1 MILFQ
6 LRCGKDHHFEGWF
19 RDNAAFDSQA
29 GAGHIACPVCGDL
42 SVEKAIM
49 APRLNKAT
57 GQALDAPDLARAMRQ
72 ALGEMKKAVQDN
84 CDYVG
89 ESFPEEARKIHYG
102 ETEAR
107 AIYGE
112 ASADQAESLAE
123 EGITF
128 QRLPWL
134 DDEN

>member
-6 LRCGKDHHFEGWF
+6 LRCGKGHHFDGWF
-19 RDNAAFDSQA
+19 RDNAAFDAQRA
-29 GAGHIACPVCGDL
+29 AGHIACPVCGDAG
-42 SVEKAIM
+42 VEKAIM
-49 APRLNKAT
+49 APRLNRAT
-57 GQALDAPDLARAMRQ
+57 GQALDVPDMARAMRQ
-72 ALGEMKKAVQDN
+72 ALGELRKSVEET

-89 ESFPEEARKIHYG
+89 ERFPDEARKIHYG

-112 ASADQAESLAE
+112 ASGEQADELAE

-128 QRLPWL
+128 QRIPWVPG
-134 DDEN
+134 EN